1 MNYIEELE
9 PGQAFIHK
17 KSSYVL
23 TSDFKKNGD
32 RLCVSPVSGQCRW
45 LGGGEMVDSL
55 VLYTIDKDSN
65 LVHLREQD
73 ANDTTKNI

>member
-9 PGQAFIHK
+9 PGQAFIYK
-17 KSSYVL
+17 KLSYVL

-32 RLCVSPVSGQCRW
+32 RLCVSTVNGQCRW

-73 ANDTTKNI
+73 SNDTVKNI

>member
-9 PGQAFIHK
+9 PGQAFVYK
-17 KSSYVL
+17 DQSYVL

-32 RLCVSPVSGQCRW
+32 RLCFSPVNGQSRW
-45 LGGGEMVDSL
+45 LGGGEMVDAL

-73 ANDTTKNI
+73 SNDTVKNI